1 VEQANGLPRAP
12 RGSCLFLETLLS
24 RGVRRGESDYGCRK
38 LRALSTVDPAPRSD
52 FPSTRAAIEIAVA
65 ALGLALAVA
74 AVLANQRWLD
84 RHFLPSWFLPHRWY
98 GLIESSVR
106 VTIAAAGVALAFL
119 ARARIGRLVA
129 SAAPRIVLSLVAAV
143 LALGA
148 GELVLRRVHLR
159 ATEWL
164 APDEEPRRRDDGRLG
179 WTFVP
184 ARTGRS
190 TIGSRVVEYAFDAAG
205 YRVRRV
211 DDPVDF
217 DRPTIVF
224 VGESVMFGEGLTWE
238 ESVPAQVG
246 AIMGIQSANLAV
258 HGFSTDQAYMRLE
271 TELPRFRRPVA
282 VVSLFMTALFGRN
295 LDDDRPHLAPGLVW
309 LPAAERGRIVSLAS
323 LLVPYRTTETVER
336 GIMMTC
342 NVLGASMALARA
354 RGATP
359 LIVVPHFGVEEGAER
374 TLRRRILDDT
384 RLPYV
389 WIEIDDGWRLAW
401 DRHPNAR
408 AAQVMATAIAD
419 KLRLSSIAT
428 TAPPR

>member
-1 VEQANGLPRAP
+1 M
-12 RGSCLFLETLLS
+12 
-24 RGVRRGESDYGCRK
+24 
-38 LRALSTVDPAPRSD
+38 
-52 FPSTRAAIEIAVA
+52 A
-65 ALGLALAVA
+65 ALGLALALS

-98 GLIESSVR
+98 VLIESSVR

-119 ARARIGRLVA
+119 ARARVGRLVA
-129 SAAPRIVLSLVAAV
+129 GAAPRILLSMLAAV

-148 GELVLRRVHLR
+148 GEIVLRRVHLR
-159 ATEWL
+159 AAEWL
-164 APDEEPRRRDDGRLG
+164 APDEEPRRRADARLG
-179 WTFVP
+179 WTFEP
-184 ARTGRS
+184 ARTGHS
-190 TIGSRVVEYAFDAAG
+190 TIGSRVVDYAFDAAG

-211 DDPVDF
+211 DEPVDL

-224 VGESVMFGEGLTWE
+224 VGESVMFGEGLTWD

-271 TELPRFRRPVA
+271 RELPRFRQPVA

-295 LDDDRPHLAPGLVW
+295 LDDDRPHLAPGMAW
-309 LPAAERGRIVSLAS
+309 LPAAEHGRIVSLAS
-323 LLVPYRTTETVER
+323 LLVPYRTAETVER
-336 GIMMTC
+336 GIVMTRD
-342 NVLGASMALARA
+342 VLGASVALARA

-359 LIVVPHFGVEEGAER
+359 LIVVPHFGVEEEAER

-389 WIEIDDGWRLAW
+389 WVEIDAGWRLSW

-408 AAQVMATAIAD
+408 AAHLMATAIASR
-419 KLRLSSIAT
+419 LAEARALSSIAAA
-428 TAPPR
+428 APPR